1 MLFLCFPFADGL
13 KILSCG
19 LPLLLWTLRLRIL
32 IMAFLL
38 AHLIWYFRLLNA
50 FRILG
55 VLIKMREAVSPRLRY
70 HLEFLES
77 LARLGCGWKCKYIFQ
92 PLEVRHLSFLF
103 LFLFLSLK
111 LWFWFLLFLQ
121 VIILL
126 VFSQFIL
133 ALNLL
138 LLTRNSLLFFIQHLG
153 QL

>member
-13 KILSCG
+13 GILSCG
-19 LPLLLWTLRLRIL
+19 LPLLLRTLRLRIL

-55 VLIKMREAVSPRLRY
+55 VLIEMREVVSTRSRY

-77 LARLGCGWKCKYIFQ
+77 LARLGCGWKCKYIFRV
-92 PLEVRHLSFLF
+92 LEVRHLSF

-153 QL
+153 QLQ